1 MRSYRACLRHTA
13 IAVLLTVSLASAAS
27 ANPLLAQRQ
36 AMGQENP
43 ASVSLAVPVISSASS
58 GHAILGIGAAA
69 LLQYG
74 LLSGE
79 PVAVTIGARLFR
91 AHVAFKD
98 EIERAANYYASTG
111 KPEPFDPGVRLVLD
125 RLDPNAAAELDTRT
139 GGAEM
144 PLGADSG
151 QVIMLQFVPA
161 APGGRAFPR

>member
-1 MRSYRACLRHTA
+1 MRSCRACLRQTA
-13 IAVLLTVSLASAAS
+13 LALLLSVSLASAAS
-27 ANPLLAQRQ
+27 PNPLLAQRQ
-36 AMGQENP
+36 AGGRESP
-43 ASVSLAVPVISSASS
+43 ASVSLAVPVMSSVSP

-79 PVAVTIGARLFR
+79 PVAVTIGARSFR

-111 KPEPFDPGVRLVLD
+111 TPEPFDPGLRLVLD
-125 RLDPNAAAELDTRT
+125 RLDRNAAAELDTRT

-144 PLGADSG
+144 PLGADPG

-161 APGGRAFPR
+161 APGVRAFPR